1 MPQNTDDSH
10 LLKLKPRLQRAA
22 LSQWI
27 LDMTVIGAA
36 VSWFVLIGLTWMVE
50 GQAPTGMD
58 VFVGSAFLVM
68 GGALWL
74 NYRGR
79 ATYAQMSQSDDLRR
93 QLEDVMSSM
102 ADLMILMSP
111 DGVIQ
116 RVNKATRKTLG
127 YSQDEMVGQSINHF
141 WVQGSA
147 GFSALDAL
155 HENSSVGLTR
165 NFRTQAGR
173 FLPMAV
179 TYTAV
184 TAHDGSLQ
192 GVLCVAQDLS
202 EVESIRA
209 QLQATNQRYNAAI
222 SSSRLGVYEYDP
234 DTNQLVVD
242 STLKLMLGGQS
253 KDIKSLDDA
262 LIYVPIEDHAK
273 VYTALNHV
281 LNGKIDRIE
290 IEIRLGSFE
299 HGLRWLQ
306 VRGALN
312 PNDGRLFGTLMDVT
326 ARKATEDALENRDA
340 IMRAVADASG
350 MFLHEPDWENH
361 LPDML
366 KKLGVAVDVSRVY
379 VFRKHIAPDDRT
391 LLSQVAEWCDL
402 ETPPQIDNPELQNID
417 LIGIGFER
425 WAQVLSANDP
435 LYGALDNFPQVEQ
448 DFLINQGIKSLLIAP
463 IFADDEW
470 WGMIGFDDC
479 KLPRVWDPSMIDAL
493 KLAAD
498 ILGAAI
504 FRAEADKILEVNR
517 QFTLSIMDNLGQGVT
532 VVNDHRKFIYVN
544 PAYAQMIGL
553 TPDELIGRM
562 PSEFTEEEDFAT
574 LEHNRALRA
583 RGMVSNYNSHL
594 RHQQDGHLTEVLIT
608 GVPRLIDNKPA
619 GAYCVVADV
628 TERRRLESQ
637 RFELLLEK
645 ERVRLMSDF
654 VRDISHEFRTPLSII
669 QTSLYLLKRK
679 PDHPQASARLDVI
692 GGQATRLGRLIDDL
706 MLMLELEQ
714 AEIVARTLSL
724 NTMAG
729 HVVKKISKKAEE
741 KHLILTLE
749 QPDGEVSVRGEEAYL
764 GRAITML
771 IDNAME
777 FTPEGGNITVI
788 VRSEPEY
795 AVISIKDTG
804 VGIPPDEINNIFE
817 HMYKVD
823 KARNTERGGLG
834 LGLSIVRRISALH
847 DGDVL
852 VESEVGKGSTFTLRL
867 PYPTQA
873 KPKAS
878 VATLTQ
884 EISAVVIRATDEI
897 DRAAT

>member
-1 MPQNTDDSH
+1 
-10 LLKLKPRLQRAA
+10 
-22 LSQWI
+22 
-27 LDMTVIGAA
+27 
-36 VSWFVLIGLTWMVE
+36 
-50 GQAPTGMD
+50 
-58 VFVGSAFLVM
+58 
-68 GGALWL
+68 
-74 NYRGR
+74 
-79 ATYAQMSQSDDLRR
+79 
-93 QLEDVMSSM
+93 
-102 ADLMILMSP
+102 
-111 DGVIQ
+111 
-116 RVNKATRKTLG
+116 
-127 YSQDEMVGQSINHF
+127 
-141 WVQGSA
+141 
-147 GFSALDAL
+147 
-155 HENSSVGLTR
+155 
-165 NFRTQAGR
+165 
-173 FLPMAV
+173 
-179 TYTAV
+179 
-184 TAHDGSLQ
+184 
-192 GVLCVAQDLS
+192 LCVAQDLS

-366 KKLGVAVDVSRVY
+366 KKLGVAADVSRVY

-714 AEIVARTLSL
+714 AEIVARPLSL